1 MVSTMSTS
9 HASKFVD
16 FKAEIRLDLCDHIFP
31 GKIRDG
37 VLVIEL
43 FHIIIH

>member
-1 MVSTMSTS
+1 MGNTVSTS

-16 FKAEIRLDLCDHIFP
+16 FKAEIRLDLCDHILP
-31 GKIRDG
+31 GKIRDC